1 MYQRPGITQ
10 LSTETLADLLGP
22 VETQYDCQ
30 TCLINPQ
37 LTTVAN
43 GREVI
48 AVVNT
53 SGCTA
58 FENCL
63 ISIVQQPLNRPGD
76 ECGTSETFAFSA
88 AQGEQSG
95 NQWLVSFTTQDFYC
109 QDVQLQVT
117 LTADGQQTE
126 TCTIIVP
133 VVFTKE

>member
-1 MYQRPGITQ
+1 MYQRPILTQ

-30 TCLINPQ
+30 TCIIDPQ
-37 LTTVAN
+37 LTTVSN
-43 GREVI
+43 GREVV
-48 AVVNT
+48 AVVDT
-53 SGCTA
+53 SGCSA

-63 ISIVQQPLNRPGD
+63 ISIVQQPLTRGGD
-76 ECGTSETFAFSA
+76 ECGGTETLAFSA
-88 AQGEQSG
+88 AQGQQNG

-117 LTADGQQTE
+117 LTTDGQQSE

-133 VVFTKE
+133 VRFTKD